1 MRPTL
6 WNPMT
11 MLHLEP
17 GVRSDRL
24 PAPTDPRLEGVV
36 ERVLAGIRLSREDG
50 LLLYETEDLHTVCA
64 LADLVR
70 RRMHGDVAWY
80 NVNRHINYSNICA
93 LSCSFCAFH
102 RKRGDEGSYEYSLD
116 QIREEAAKASEAG
129 ATELH
134 IVGGLHPWLPF
145 DYYTTMLST
154 IRETAPEI
162 HIKAFTAVEIV
173 HLQKISKRGRLK
185 YQGTLEVLRDLID
198 AGLGSLPGG
207 GAEVFDDRVH
217 AEAFKTKIRSDEWLD
232 VHKAAHELGLNS
244 NTTMLYGH
252 VDQRPERITHME
264 ILRDQQDHT
273 LRDWSEAQ
281 GIATAGEPV
290 VLSGPDE
297 RYSGHRLPMPGHD
310 GLSTGYFQTIIPLPF
325 FPDKSA
331 LEYLPGPTGLENLR
345 TIAICRLMLD
355 NMPHVKAFWIMQT
368 LDMAQFMLQNGADD
382 IDGTVVWYDIT
393 HVEGASTHQE
403 TTVVDLQRA
412 IREAGFEPRE
422 RDTLYREVVRDGRSW
437 RLAGTDGD

>member
-1 MRPTL
+1 
-6 WNPMT
+6 MT
-11 MLHLEP
+11 MLHREP
-17 GVRSDRL
+17 AVRSDRI
-24 PAPTDPRLEGVV
+24 PHPTDPRLGGIID
-36 ERVLAGIRLSREDG
+36 RVLDGTRLSREDG
-50 LLLYETEDLHTVCA
+50 LLLYETADIHTVCA

-70 RRMHGDVAWY
+70 RRMHGDITWF
-80 NVNRHINYSNICA
+80 NINRHINYSNICA

-102 RKRGDEGSYEYSLD
+102 RKRGDEGAYEYSID
-116 QIREEAAKASEAG
+116 QIREEAIKASEAG

-145 DYYTTMLST
+145 DYYTSMLQT
-154 IRETAPEI
+154 INEVAPKL

-185 YQGTLEVLRDLID
+185 YQGTVEVLKDLID

-217 AEAFKTKIRSDEWLD
+217 NEVFKTKIRSDEWLD

-252 VDQRPERITHME
+252 VDQRAERITHME
-264 ILRDQQDHT
+264 ILRKQQDHT
-273 LRDWSEAQ
+273 LRDWAVAQ
-281 GIATAGEPV
+281 GINDEPGDV
-290 VLSGPDE
+290 VLTGDATQYPMN
-297 RYSGHRLPMPGHD
+297 RLPAPGHD
-310 GLSTGYFQTIIPLPF
+310 GLETGYFQTIIPLPF
-325 FPDKSA
+325 FPDKSV
-331 LEYLPGPTGLENLR
+331 LEHLPGPSGLENLR
-345 TIAICRLMLD
+345 TLAISRLMLD

-403 TTVVDLQRA
+403 TTVGDLQRS
-412 IREAGFEPRE
+412 IREAGFVPKE
-422 RDTLYREVVRDGRSW
+422 RDTLYREVERTGSEW
-437 RLAGTDGD
+437 KLAAPSNG